1 MYLARLTRP
10 DLLLPV
16 TYLASKSHCATTEDL
31 KKAERILYYLVY
43 TRDLGI
49 TIRCEGLQLKCLCDA
64 SYGVHDDGRSHTGY
78 IITLGETRSYLHARS
93 GKQKLTAT
101 SSTDSNGGIAQDVCM
116 DAKCNPIPKHI
127 TAANHS
133 ALSRQ

>member
-16 TYLASKSHCATTEDL
+16 TYPASKFYCATTEDL

-64 SYGVHDDGRSHTGY
+64 SYGVDDDGRSHTGY
-78 IITLGETRSYLHARS
+78 TITLGDKRSYICARS
-93 GKQKLTAT
+93 GKQKPTAT
-101 SSTDSNGGIAQDVCM
+101 SSTDAEVIVM
-116 DAKCNPIPKHI
+116 
-127 TAANHS
+127 TA
-133 ALSRQ
+133 R